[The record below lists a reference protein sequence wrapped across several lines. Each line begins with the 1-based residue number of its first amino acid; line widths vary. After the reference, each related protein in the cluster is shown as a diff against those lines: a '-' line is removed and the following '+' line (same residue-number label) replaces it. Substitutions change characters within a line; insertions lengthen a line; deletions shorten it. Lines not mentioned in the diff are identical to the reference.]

1 MRKSLRVWLISS
13 LAIIL
18 LTTATG
24 CNQSD
29 SSSVA
34 ANSPAASVSPSSSP
48 SASPS
53 ASPSSSPTGTP
64 TGDLAG
70 RFPGLPRLQGNA
82 TIVMT
87 IKGSPVTIEVNGT
100 DAPITAGNFVDLV
113 DKKVYDGLVF
123 HRVVRQP
130 KPFVVQGGDPTSKNP
145 NVPIEQLGQGSY
157 TDPGTGQARMIPL
170 EIKPAKEGPTI
181 YSKTLDQAGVSD
193 GPKLKHTRGAVA
205 MARAQDPNSASAQ
218 FYFALDDLDFLNGS
232 YAVFGY
238 VTQGMDVVDKIQ
250 QSDRID
256 EAKVLKGL
264 ENLKRS

>member
-13 LAIIL
+13 LAMIL

-29 SSSVA
+29 NSSVA
-34 ANSPAASVSPSSSP
+34 ANSPAAAVSPSSSP
-48 SASPS
+48 LASPS
-53 ASPSSSPTGTP
+53 ASPTGTP

-70 RFPGLPRLQGNA
+70 KFPGLPRLQGNA

-205 MARAQDPNSASAQ
+205 MARSQDPNSASAQ

-264 ENLKRS
+264 ENLKRN